1 MLRTDS
7 ARARLLRLALW
18 AFALIS
24 AGLLYALFIRATGL
38 GIPCIFH
45 TVTGLDCP
53 GCGVS
58 RMCLALL
65 RLDFKTAWSSN
76 PAVMALLPL
85 FGAVAADMSVRYV
98 RTGKAAEDG
107 FCRAALIFSAAVLTL
122 FGVLRN
128 II

>member
-7 ARARLLRLALW
+7 ARARLLRLALG
-18 AFALIS
+18 FAAILA
-24 AGLLYALFIRATGL
+24 AGLLYALFIGTTGQGL
-38 GIPCIFH
+38 PCVFH
-45 TVTGLDCP
+45 TVTGLECP

-65 RLDFKTAWSSN
+65 RLDFAAAWSYN

-98 RTGKAAEDG
+98 LTGKFREDR
-107 FCRAALIFSAAVLTL
+107 FCSIALVFSAVVLTV

-128 II
+128 IF

>member
-7 ARARLLRLALW
+7 RKARLLKLALGL
-18 AFALIS
+18 AAVLS
-24 AGLLYALFIRATGL
+24 AGLLHALFVNLTGL
-38 GIPCIFH
+38 AVPCVFRL
-45 TVTGLDCP
+45 VTGLECP

-65 RLDFKTAWSSN
+65 RLDFAGAWSAN
-76 PAVMALLPL
+76 PVVMALLPL
-85 FGAVAADMSVRYV
+85 MAAVAADIAVRYV
-98 RTGKAAEDG
+98 VTGSASEDR
-107 FCRAALIFSAAVLTL
+107 FVRAATVFSAAVLTV